1 MADDGTSRA
10 TRALAVRNAR
20 ELSGSRSKG
29 RSVRSGA
36 TKQWQ
41 PPEGLAPEDVL
52 AVIDAAATERD
63 RLLLRVL
70 WATGARV
77 SEALSLR
84 IVDVRRD
91 SLVRVRSASSM
102 ARRKSGCARRNTTEV
117 PARRATAVLVIG
129 RPSRCSAA
137 SAAKAA

>member
-1 MADDGTSRA
+1 MSGAVASGS
-10 TRALAVRNAR
+10 TRALAVRTAR
-20 ELSGSRSKG
+20 VLSDSDPR
-29 RSVRSGA
+29 RDSVRSGSS
-36 TKQWQ
+36 KQWQ

-52 AVIDAAATERD
+52 AIIDAAGTERD

-91 SLVRVRSASSM
+91 SLVLPNLKNHS
-102 ARRKSGCARRNTTEV
+102 RRTKQV
-117 PARRATAVLVIG
+117 FLPA
-129 RPSRCSAA
+129 
-137 SAAKAA
+137 